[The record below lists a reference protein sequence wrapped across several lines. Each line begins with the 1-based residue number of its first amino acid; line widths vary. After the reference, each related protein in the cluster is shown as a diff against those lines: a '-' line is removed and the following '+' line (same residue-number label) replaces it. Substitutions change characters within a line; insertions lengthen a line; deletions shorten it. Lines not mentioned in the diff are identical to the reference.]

1 MNEYPEIH
9 LRPEVKITAFVA
21 PIFAKRAIVRR
32 FFFRYNIEFQLKFLS
47 NHLES
52 AHNGANLLLAPPY
65 SVAVNG
71 PTGLHGTQNSAALRE
86 RILCSVSAEFI
97 INMATFDQ
105 NQF

>member
-52 AHNGANLLLAPPY
+52 AHNGAKFA
-65 SVAVNG
+65 SR
-71 PTGLHGTQNSAALRE
+71 PTVQCGCQLTDRFARNS
-86 RILCSVSAEFI
+86 EFSGI
-97 INMATFDQ
+97 T
-105 NQF
+105 